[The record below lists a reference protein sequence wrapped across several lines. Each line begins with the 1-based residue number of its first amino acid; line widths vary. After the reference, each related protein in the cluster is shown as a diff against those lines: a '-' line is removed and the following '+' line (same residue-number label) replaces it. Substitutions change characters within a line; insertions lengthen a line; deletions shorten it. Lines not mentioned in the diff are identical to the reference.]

1 MVRTL
6 ARAADE
12 KVQWVRSL
20 PFILAHLMP
29 LAAIWTGVRPRD
41 LVICAVLLF
50 GRMFFI
56 TAGYHR
62 YFAHRSYKLGRVMQ
76 FIMAFGAMTSSQ
88 KGVLWWSGYH
98 RHHHRYSD
106 LQEDIHS
113 PKKGFWWSHVG
124 WIMCSK
130 YHKPDYSLIPDFAKY
145 PELRFLDRFWALPP
159 VILAVSVL
167 LLWGWSALWIGF
179 FLSTVLLWHSTFFIN
194 SLAHVFGRRRY
205 VTTDTSRN
213 SLLLALLTL
222 GEGWH
227 NNHHHFQASVNQGFF
242 WWEIDVTYYILKGLE
257 FLGLAHDLRK
267 PPAAA
272 LKRNLIRDGHLDIGM
287 LRDLPAKAL
296 DAIAQTAQ
304 HTKDRIVEATQQ
316 VAGSIAT
323 TAQQTKDRLVEATQ
337 EAAESLAGAGR
348 PGIDPVAR

>member
-1 MVRTL
+1 VTSTL

-12 KVQWVRSL
+12 KVQWFKSA
-20 PFILAHLMP
+20 PFVLAHLLP
-29 LAAIWTGVRPRD
+29 LAAIWTGVHWRD
-41 LVICAVLLF
+41 FLICWALLVV
-50 GRMFFI
+50 RMFFI

-76 FIMAFGAMTSSQ
+76 FFMAFGAMTSSQ

-113 PKKGFWWSHVG
+113 PKKGFWWSHMG

-130 YHKPDYSLIPDFAKY
+130 YHKPDHSLIPDFAKY
-145 PELRFLDRFWALPP
+145 PELRFLDRYWALPP
-159 VILAVSVL
+159 TLLAVGVYFL
-167 LLWGWSALWIGF
+167 GGWSALWIGF
-179 FLSTVLLWHSTFFIN
+179 FLSTVLLWHCTFFIN

-205 VTTDTSRN
+205 ATTDTSRN
-213 SLLLALLTL
+213 SLLLAILTL

-242 WWEIDVTYYILKGLE
+242 WWELDITYYVLKGFE

-267 PPAAA
+267 PPKAA
-272 LKRNLIRDGHLDIGM
+272 LQRNLIKEGALDIGM
-287 LRDLPAKAL
+287 LKDLPGKAL
-296 DAIAQTAQ
+296 DAIASTAQ
-304 HTKDRIVEATQQ
+304 HTKDRLVEATQQ
-316 VAGSIAT
+316 VADSIAT
-323 TAQQTKDRLVEATQ
+323 TAQQTKDRIVEVTQ
-337 EAAESLAGAGR
+337 DAAETLAQAGR
-348 PGIDPVAR
+348 PGIDPVGR